1 MFQKGELSMKAFAV
15 AAFGMLTVSAA
26 AHAVDVDQPRTLA
39 AGCTGCH
46 GTEGR
51 AVSGSGF
58 DSLAGLDQARIM
70 QKLTEFKSG
79 VRPATVMQQI
89 VKGYSDDQLALIA
102 AHFAAQR

>member
-1 MFQKGELSMKAFAV
+1 MKTSAIAALGLLVVGTFAY
-15 AAFGMLTVSAA
+15 AADPDL
-26 AHAVDVDQPRTLA
+26 PRNLA

-51 AVSGSGF
+51 AVSGTGF

-70 QKLTEFKSG
+70 QKLADFKSG

-89 VKGYSDDQLALIA
+89 VKGYSDEQLALIA
-102 AHFAAQR
+102 THFAAQR